1 MTIYVMCSY
10 CSVCLFQPDIILE
23 LSSLGEELPVML
35 EESLLLQEYGEFDN
49 IGVTNSHMG
58 RSGRPDMQI
67 INAFSGF

>member
-1 MTIYVMCSY
+1 MCSY

-58 RSGRPDMQI
+58 RSVRQGMQI
-67 INAFSGF
+67 IIAFPGF